1 MSKAVFPG
9 TFDPPTVGHLDIVTR
24 AAAAFDEL
32 IVATGVNQSKNR
44 LFEPQERIEMLTE
57 LVAPF
62 PNVRIGTFDGLL
74 VDYCRAEGAG
84 VIVKGLR
91 SAADYD
97 YELQMAQLNRRMT
110 GVDTMFLPT
119 APENA
124 FISSSWVKEIAR
136 LGGDVSTFV
145 TPSVHSRLLDKL

>member
-1 MSKAVFPG
+1 MVKAVFPG
-9 TFDPPTVGHLDIVTR
+9 TFDPPTVGHLDVISR

-44 LFEPQERIEMLTE
+44 LFGPQERIEMLTE
-57 LVAPF
+57 LVEPF
-62 PNVRIGTFDGLL
+62 PNVRIGSFEGLV
-74 VDYCRAEGAG
+74 VDYCRAEGAE
-84 VIVKGLR
+84 VMVKGLR

-110 GVDTMFLPT
+110 GVDTFFLPT
-119 APENA
+119 APEHA

-145 TPSVHSRLLDKL
+145 TPAVHARLLDTL

>member
-1 MSKAVFPG
+1 MAKAVFPG

-44 LFEPQERIEMLTE
+44 LFGPQERIEMLTE
-57 LVAPF
+57 LIAPF
-62 PNVRIGTFDGLL
+62 PNVRVGTFDGLL

-110 GVDTMFLPT
+110 GVDTFFLPT

-145 TPSVHSRLLDKL
+145 TPAVHARLLDTL

>member
-44 LFEPQERIEMLTE
+44 LFGPQERIEMLTE
-57 LVAPF
+57 LVEPF
-62 PNVRIGTFDGLL
+62 PNVRVGSFEGLL

-110 GVDTMFLPT
+110 GVDTVFLPT
-119 APENA
+119 APEHA

-136 LGGDVSTFV
+136 FGGDVSTFV
-145 TPSVHSRLLDKL
+145 TPAVHARLLNTL

>member
-24 AAAAFDEL
+24 AAAAFDEV
-32 IVATGVNQSKNR
+32 IVAAGVNQSKNR
-44 LFEPQERIEMLTE
+44 LFGPQERLEMLTE

-62 PNVRIGTFDGLL
+62 PNVRVGSFDGLV

-97 YELQMAQLNRRMT
+97 YELQMAQLNRRLT
-110 GVDTMFLPT
+110 GVDTVFLPT
-119 APENA
+119 APEHA

-145 TPSVHSRLLDKL
+145 TPPVHSRLLDKL

>member
-1 MSKAVFPG
+1 MARAVFPG

-44 LFEPQERIEMLTE
+44 LFGPQERIEMLAE

-62 PNVRIGTFDGLL
+62 PNVRVGTFDGLL

-110 GVDTMFLPT
+110 GVDTVFLPT

-145 TPSVHSRLLDKL
+145 TPSVHAVLLTKL

>member
-9 TFDPPTVGHLDIVTR
+9 TFDPPTLGHLDIVTR
-24 AAAAFDEL
+24 AAAAFDEV
-32 IVATGVNQSKNR
+32 IVATGVNESKNR
-44 LFEPQERIEMLTE
+44 LFGPQERIEMLTE

-62 PNVRIGTFDGLL
+62 PNVRVGSFEGLL

-110 GVDTMFLPT
+110 GVDTVFLPT

-145 TPSVHSRLLDKL
+145 TPNVHSRLLRTL

>member
-1 MSKAVFPG
+1 MIRAVFPG
-9 TFDPPTVGHLDIVTR
+9 TFDPPTVGHLDVISR

-44 LFEPQERIEMLTE
+44 LFGPEERLEMLTE

-62 PNVRIGTFDGLL
+62 PNVRVGSFEGLV

-110 GVDTMFLPT
+110 GVDTVFLPT
-119 APENA
+119 APEHA

-145 TPSVHSRLLDKL
+145 TPPVHSRLLDKL

>member
-44 LFEPQERIEMLTE
+44 LFGPQERIEMLTE
-57 LVAPF
+57 LVEPF
-62 PNVRIGTFDGLL
+62 PNVRIGSFEGLV
-74 VDYCRAEGAG
+74 VDYCRAEGAA
-84 VIVKGLR
+84 VMVKGLR

-110 GVDTMFLPT
+110 GVDTFFLPT
-119 APENA
+119 APEHA

-145 TPSVHSRLLDKL
+145 TPAVHTRLLNTL

>member
-44 LFEPQERIEMLTE
+44 LFGPQERIEMLTE

-62 PNVRIGTFDGLL
+62 PNVRVGGFEGLL

-110 GVDTMFLPT
+110 GVDTFFLPT

-136 LGGDVSTFV
+136 LGGQVASFV
-145 TPSVHSRLLDKL
+145 PPGVHARLLKKL

>member
-1 MSKAVFPG
+1 MVKAVFPG

-44 LFEPQERIEMLTE
+44 LFGPQERIEMLTE

-62 PNVRIGTFDGLL
+62 PNVRVGSFEGLV

-110 GVDTMFLPT
+110 GVDTLFFPT
-119 APENA
+119 APEHG

-145 TPSVHSRLLDKL
+145 TPAVHARLLNTL